1 VTIFGARRGERRY
14 NRRATGD
21 LAVRLL
27 LGSKLLSY
35 RFCSCQLMIADRV
48 CFVHD
53 LRMKR
58 LRLVSMLGDPTPAV
72 GSPVTPAMWNCSSS
86 RKRNHCLL
94 RLVLA
99 LPTSAADRAEE
110 VRATEIAFAKAFAD
124 RDAKKFFLYLADDA
138 QFLGRRNT
146 MHGKQEVIV
155 GWSEFFKPAVAPF
168 RWQPERVVT
177 NAAGDLGFSSGPVF
191 DEAGVQI
198 STFTSTWVR
207 QPDGS
212 WKILFDGGSAC
223 PTTKQSAQ

>member
-1 VTIFGARRGERRY
+1 
-14 NRRATGD
+14 
-21 LAVRLL
+21 
-27 LGSKLLSY
+27 
-35 RFCSCQLMIADRV
+35 MIADRV

-58 LRLVSMLGDPTPAV
+58 LRLVSMLGGPTSVAAALWAARPEREIHVTTTLRAAKRLQV
-72 GSPVTPAMWNCSSS
+72 LGSPVTPMLNGS
-86 RKRNHCLL
+86 RSMRRNLCLL
-94 RLVLA
+94 LLVLA
-99 LPTSAADRAEE
+99 LPASAADRAEE

-146 MHGKQEVIV
+146 MRGKQEVIA

-177 NAAGDLGFSSGPVF
+177 NADGDLGFSSGPVF
-191 DEAGVQI
+191 DESGVQI
-198 STFTSTWVR
+198 GTFTSTWVR

-223 PTTKQSAQ
+223 PATKQSGQ

>member
-1 VTIFGARRGERRY
+1 MKG
-14 NRRATGD
+14 
-21 LAVRLL
+21 
-27 LGSKLLSY
+27 
-35 RFCSCQLMIADRV
+35 FC
-48 CFVHD
+48 
-53 LRMKR
+53 
-58 LRLVSMLGDPTPAV
+58 LVSMLGGPTPAV
-72 GSPVTPAMWNCSSS
+72 GFPATPAMLNGSRS
-86 RKRNHCLL
+86 RKRNLGLL
-94 RLVLA
+94 LLVLA
-99 LPTSAADRAEE
+99 LPASAADRAEE

-124 RDAKKFFLYLADDA
+124 RDAKKFFSYLADDA

-146 MHGKQEVIV
+146 MRGKQEVIA

-177 NAAGDLGFSSGPVF
+177 NAAGDLGFSNGPVF

-198 STFTSTWVR
+198 GTFTSTWVR

>member
-1 VTIFGARRGERRY
+1 
-14 NRRATGD
+14 
-21 LAVRLL
+21 
-27 LGSKLLSY
+27 
-35 RFCSCQLMIADRV
+35 MIADRV

-53 LRMKR
+53 LLMKR
-58 LRLVSMLGDPTPAV
+58 LRLVFMLGGLTRTV
-72 GSPVTPAMWNCSSS
+72 GSPATPAMLNGS
-86 RKRNHCLL
+86 RSMRRNLCLL
-94 RLVLA
+94 LLVLA
-99 LPTSAADRAEE
+99 LPASAADRAEE

-124 RDAKKFFLYLADDA
+124 RDAKSFLVLADDA

-146 MHGKQEVIV
+146 MHGKQEVIA

-198 STFTSTWVR
+198 GTFTSTWVR

>member
-1 VTIFGARRGERRY
+1 
-14 NRRATGD
+14 
-21 LAVRLL
+21 
-27 LGSKLLSY
+27 
-35 RFCSCQLMIADRV
+35 MIADRV
-48 CFVHD
+48 YFVHD

-58 LRLVSMLGDPTPAV
+58 LCLVSMLGSPTRAV
-72 GSPVTPAMWNCSSS
+72 GSPATPAMLNGS
-86 RKRNHCLL
+86 RSMRRNLGLL
-94 RLVLA
+94 LLVLA
-99 LPTSAADRAEE
+99 LPASAADRAEE

-124 RDAKKFFLYLADDA
+124 RDAKKFFWHLADDA

-146 MHGKQEVIV
+146 MHGKQEVIA

-198 STFTSTWVR
+198 GTFTSTWVR